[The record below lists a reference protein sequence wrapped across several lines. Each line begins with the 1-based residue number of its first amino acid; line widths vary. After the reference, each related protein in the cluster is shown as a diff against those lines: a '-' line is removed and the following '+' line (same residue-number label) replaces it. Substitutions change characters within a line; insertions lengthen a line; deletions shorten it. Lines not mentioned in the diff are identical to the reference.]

1 MNILPEPPAW
11 WFRAVC
17 RDMPGDLFFPE
28 TRHGTARAKAICA
41 RCPVAGECLAD
52 QLNYERTTPRAGHYS
67 GVFGGLS
74 AKERNVI
81 LRAERRE
88 ASQAAASGREV
99 A

>member
-1 MNILPEPPAW
+1 MNIIPEPPAW
-11 WFRAVC
+11 WDLAVC

-28 TRHGTARAKAICA
+28 SRHGTARAKAICA

-52 QLNYERTTPRAGHYS
+52 QLGYERATPMAGHYA

-74 AKERNVI
+74 AKERAVI
-81 LRAERRE
+81 LAAERRE
-88 ASQAAASGREV
+88 ARETAASEREV